1 MREESD
7 QMRNKNVMSVFASF
21 VAGFLLLGSSPAMGS
36 GQSIGTISH
45 IHSVR
50 AFGDDVILGTH
61 EGLFRYVDQKT
72 VQSMGPE
79 NFDIMGLAVFGKKLY
94 ASGHPGPGSKLPEPV
109 GLLLSTDSGKTWKK
123 LGLQG
128 EVDFHLLESAGAD
141 MYGVDSGSGNLLYS
155 NNAGKKWTS
164 RGKNVV
170 SDIAINPD
178 KIGSA
183 LALRE
188 GKLISTQKSF
198 TKMRAIESTLTFT
211 SLDWISGSL
220 LATGGKS
227 LYRSSDSGMTWK
239 KISDFPDSVST
250 VTQSSKIIAVVAGNS
265 IFKSTDGGKTFNKL

>member
-1 MREESD
+1 MQEECD
-7 QMRNKNVMSVFASF
+7 QMKRKSAMNAFLGI
-21 VAGFLLLGSSPAMGS
+21 VAGLLLFGSSAAMGS
-36 GQSIGTISH
+36 GQSIGTVSH

-50 AFGDDVILGTH
+50 AFGDQVVLGTH
-61 EGLFRYVDQKT
+61 EGLFRYVDAKT

-109 GLLLSTDSGKTWKK
+109 GLLHSTDGGKSWNK

-128 EVDFHLLESAGAD
+128 EVDFHLLESAGSD

-155 NNAGKKWTS
+155 NNAGKKWVS

-170 SDIAINPD
+170 SDIAINPE
-178 KIGSA
+178 KVGSA

-198 TKMRAIESTLTFT
+198 VKIRAIDSTLTFT

-220 LATGGKS
+220 LATSGKS
-227 LYRSSDSGMTWK
+227 LYRSSDLGMTWGK
-239 KISDFPDSVST
+239 LSDFPESVST

-265 IFKSTDGGKTFNKL
+265 IFRSTDGGKTFKKM